1 MKNPRFLGM
10 KFPEL
15 SKPET
20 LEKIYLAKMSKKS
33 LSLLKGLL
41 KLDPQERLTAEEA
54 LRHPYF
60 DGLY

>member
-20 LEKIYLAKMSKKS
+20 LEKIYFGKMSKKT

-41 KLDPQERLTAEEA
+41 KLDP
-54 LRHPYF
+54 
-60 DGLY
+60 